1 MRFSVWICVTCA
13 AAACGAAPLAA
24 PTQTIGHAVLDAA
37 RVSRPLA
44 LSPGPYWLQIYG
56 HALSDHPDEPVCTPA
71 GVPAQGTFVNAL
83 VRVERAAVNIDGWV
97 ALSVPGEGTVEFHFA
112 QMGIVTGSGDSI
124 VGTISGVSRDSAAGT
139 FRPATNVSVTLRGF
153 PEEAAAVRGVAG
165 DGMFLYGAITGR
177 VAFSNPSG
185 ASSGC
190 RLVYSDPATDA
201 CYGAACASRLVD
213 RARGHFP
220 NTAGKCL
227 RLPSIRAAWFH
238 RTAGRSRSGQA

>member
-1 MRFSVWICVTCA
+1 VKFSVWICVTCA
-13 AAACGAAPLAA
+13 AAGCGAAPLAA

-56 HALSDHPDEPVCTPA
+56 HAISDHPDEPVCTPA

-83 VRVERAAVNIDGWV
+83 VRVERAALNIDGWV

-112 QMGIVTGSGDSI
+112 QTGIVTGSGDSI

-165 DGMFLYGAITGR
+165 DGTFLYGAITGR
-177 VAFSNPSG
+177 VAFSDPSG

-190 RLVYSDPATDA
+190 RLVYWTLQPMPATA
-201 CYGAACASRLVD
+201 GAGVEISGPSQ
-213 RARGHFP
+213 GHLL

-227 RLPSIRAAWFH
+227 RLPSTRAAWF
-238 RTAGRSRSGQA
+238 RRIAGRSRSGQA